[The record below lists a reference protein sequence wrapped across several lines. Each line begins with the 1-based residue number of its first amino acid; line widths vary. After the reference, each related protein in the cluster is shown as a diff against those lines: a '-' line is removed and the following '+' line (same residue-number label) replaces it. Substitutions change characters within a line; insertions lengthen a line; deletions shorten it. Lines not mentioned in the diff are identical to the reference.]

1 MSSTPNFSMPLL
13 HAAQAQKEITHN
25 EALVLVDA
33 LLRGTVK
40 AMLDDPAPLTPVAGQ
55 AWIVGA
61 APVGGWAGQAAK
73 IAVFTEGGWRFA
85 TAPAGLQLRDE
96 AAAICR
102 RFDGSA
108 WAAYPPIAAP
118 TGGSVVDVEARSTLA
133 SVLGALQQ
141 AGLAGV
147 T

>member
-33 LLRGTVK
+33 
-40 AMLDDPAPLTPVAGQ
+40 MLAGIVVGMTNDPAALSALPGQ

-61 APVGGWAGQAAK
+61 APVGAWAGQASK

-85 TAPAGLQLRDE
+85 TARDGLQLRDLAE
-96 AAAICR
+96 GVFR
-102 RFDGSA
+102 RFDGSSWNA
-108 WAAYPPIAAP
+108 FPPIAAP
-118 TGGSVVDVEARSTLA
+118 VGGATVDAEARSTLIA
-133 SVLGALQQ
+133 VLAALRQ
-141 AGLAGV
+141 AGFAAV

>member
-33 LLRGTVK
+33 
-40 AMLDDPAPLTPVAGQ
+40 MLAGVVVGVANDPAALPALPGQ
-55 AWIVGA
+55 AWIVGT
-61 APVGGWAGQAAK
+61 APVGAWADRTGN

-85 TAPAGLQLRDE
+85 TARDGLQLRDL
-96 AAAICR
+96 AAGVFR
-102 RFDGSA
+102 RFDGSSWDA
-108 WAAYPPIAAP
+108 FPPIAAP
-118 TGGSVVDVEARSTLA
+118 AGGATVDAEARSTLNA
-133 SVLGALQQ
+133 VLAALRQ
-141 AGLAGV
+141 AGFADV